1 MQDPSSSLN
10 KTPGY
15 AIFDLNGW
23 YSPAFF
29 PNMKI
34 QAGMYNM
41 FNKRYYSALDI
52 PDSSTVKKAYYSQPG
67 RSFKVTALINF

>member
-1 MQDPSSSLN
+1 
-10 KTPGY
+10 
-15 AIFDLNGW
+15 
-23 YSPAFF
+23 
-29 PNMKI
+29 MKI
-34 QAGMYNM
+34 QAGMCSM